1 MAPDAGMQKSKGIGI
16 RSLRNRQ
23 PRPILRNQSVTKPL
37 PDPFVLRRLAGGTEG
52 WLVRLIWLVL
62 FGIAT
67 VAWLA
72 VLAWAAVKLVELVLS

>member
-1 MAPDAGMQKSKGIGI
+1 
-16 RSLRNRQ
+16 
-23 PRPILRNQSVTKPL
+23 L